1 MEELFEKIE
10 KINANKKSIYQIETW
25 PISKKIFLKG
35 VEKANTFLNG
45 KLPIEFE
52 QFYSISM
59 NLELNTIKK
68 TKYYNKETQLSYL
81 FSLENAFD
89 KFKPNPERIL
99 VKQSDYLKIKK
110 SFPNA
115 KYFSAEFSNHEKYNE
130 ITRQK
135 VLIHISGTTYSIVV
149 DFYDN
154 SDRGYT
160 LKLLE
165 ARNDEICVIHL
176 SFAEFLNYYI
186 YFGVEDYWFMLFTN
200 EYKSTVKNLNTIKG
214 LFGDLETHQDKIKEL
229 EKLI

>member
-1 MEELFEKIE
+1 M
-10 KINANKKSIYQIETW
+10 S
-25 PISKKIFLKG
+25 G
-35 VEKANTFLNG
+35 VQKAKEFLNG
-45 KLPIEFE
+45 KLPTEFE

-59 NLELNTIKK
+59 NLELTTIKK
-68 TKYYNKETQLSYL
+68 TKYYNKETRLSYL
-81 FSLENAFD
+81 FSLESAFD

-99 VKQSDYLKIKK
+99 VKPNDYLKIKK
-110 SFPNA
+110 SFPNS

-154 SDRGYT
+154 NDRGYT

-165 ARNDEICVIHL
+165 ARNDEICVIQL
-176 SFAEFLNYYI
+176 SFTEFLNYYI
-186 YFGVEDYWFMLFTN
+186 YFGVEDYWFMLFIN

-214 LFGDLETHQDKIKEL
+214 LFGDLETHQNKIKEL
-229 EKLI
+229 EHFIK